1 MGASGRGWAPGGRR
15 KGASRSLRPAARSA
29 FSSLS
34 NINTFSC
41 RLPTRRIIK
50 SLASPLIF
58 KRKSPRPERP
68 AQPGTSGLR
77 VSPGGLRTKAREAG
91 RRGKGAA
98 PGDEEL
104 RVGGGGAK
112 APPHQ
117 CVAVAPGGE
126 EGSAPQPPAPRGAQR
141 QTGHQE
147 PPATPERARSSGARQ
162 GGERS
167 ILPTAPRAPLARG
180 RRAPAGT
187 RFPRTA
193 RGRSCAPT
201 SSLTPSP
208 PAVAVP
214 GARAARDGR
223 ATGAHRWPRAQPG
236 GGAGLGARAG
246 HPRGRGRSPG
256 VHLRGPRAG
265 RRRGP
270 GAPAAA
276 ASCAGAKTPPSR
288 GSLAEEAAVGAAAIR
303 AGFYSGAATGGS
315 PDPRDAGSGSS
326 PWRGLPSPC
335 PETTHPPP
343 PPRCTQEAPPT
354 DSASSPLRGIPS
366 SPPAHPVPHRPL
378 FGIKV
383 AASQGA

>member
-126 EGSAPQPPAPRGAQR
+126 EGSAPQPPAPRGAQ
-141 QTGHQE
+141 E

-236 GGAGLGARAG
+236 RGRGAGGAGGPPEGQGPEPRRSPARAK
-246 HPRGRGRSPG
+246 GR
-256 VHLRGPRAG
+256 
-265 RRRGP
+265 
-270 GAPAAA
+270 
-276 ASCAGAKTPPSR
+276 
-288 GSLAEEAAVGAAAIR
+288 EAAR
-303 AGFYSGAATGGS
+303 A
-315 PDPRDAGSGSS
+315 R
-326 PWRGLPSPC
+326 
-335 PETTHPPP
+335 
-343 PPRCTQEAPPT
+343 
-354 DSASSPLRGIPS
+354 SASSSRILRGSKDAAEP
-366 SPPAHPVPHRPL
+366 
-378 FGIKV
+378 GV
-383 AASQGA
+383 ARRGGRRGCCGHKGRVL